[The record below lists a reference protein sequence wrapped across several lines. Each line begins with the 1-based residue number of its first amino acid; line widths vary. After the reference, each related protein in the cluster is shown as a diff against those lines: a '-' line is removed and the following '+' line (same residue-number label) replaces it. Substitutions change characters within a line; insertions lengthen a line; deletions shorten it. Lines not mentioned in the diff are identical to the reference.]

1 MRNHYCYC
9 GKITTSSE
17 ISYIDRRF
25 KNKKIA
31 IATSSL
37 SQNQKPTIKTDEI
50 LEREKE
56 PGQEIHDRESNQNI
70 KAESKATTPATYVG
84 HE

>member
-9 GKITTSSE
+9 GKITTPSE
-17 ISYIDRRF
+17 ISYTDRGF
-25 KNKKIA
+25 ENKKIA

-37 SQNQKPTIKTDEI
+37 SQNQKPTIKKDAI

-56 PGQEIHDRESNQNI
+56 QGQEIHDRESNQNI
-70 KAESKATTPATYVG
+70 KAESKATTSATYAG